1 MRAVDVD
8 CNREDSPAG
17 GAHTRSI
24 NRKERKEHKGGFTR
38 IARIHTNPDCRS
50 ADIPVRSNVRTPGAF
65 KDWSLLVFVCCSGQE
80 CPRSARQGQEP
91 QSKTWSQKDENSFVS
106 LTPCFSWVKKWPEQ
120 QQPFQRFPHAAETV
134 ETVPTS
140 SCSASTQLKQGVNE
154 TLINQFTHTS
164 TN

>member
-1 MRAVDVD
+1 MRTVDVD

-24 NRKERKEHKGGFTR
+24 NRKERNEHRAG
-38 IARIHTNPDCRS
+38 RS
-50 ADIPVRSNVRTPGAF
+50 
-65 KDWSLLVFVCCSGQE
+65 
-80 CPRSARQGQEP
+80 